1 MDRRPEGNAIEQ
13 SGLFASTAP
22 VSQLK
27 QSRSVPLSLGRIIR
41 CRLAVVHYR
50 GRQSAESLL
59 RRGRRS
65 SLVYV
70 QNTLFSASGQE

>member
-22 VSQLK
+22 VPQLK
-27 QSRSVPLSLGRIIR
+27 PSRSVPLSLGRIIR

-50 GRQSAESLL
+50 GGDNRQK
-59 RRGRRS
+59 
-65 SLVYV
+65 
-70 QNTLFSASGQE
+70 ASFVVAAVHP